1 MAETLYSKVEYLRAH
16 EGWAQNLWD
25 KGVAAGQQDAT
36 HMAAQDAL
44 GTYRSV
50 VNEEAMVKL
59 RAQEKTNTPMPIGVN
74 LHYPDITIFEV
85 YKLAYDTGYYYA
97 TIEFDKVNPTAAD
110 QLAAINAAHK
120 IDRDLEPEAFAR
132 WERKMAA
139 HIQGYDG
146 PSMEAAVELGLAVL
160 AGIGPTAALL
170 KKPPAAPPPPQD
182 PVVST
187 LHSPAWEEGYALG
200 VLEGEAKVPMADMET
215 YMAMNP
221 YRTKKDPFR
230 QQGWFDGYMSGV
242 SGNISGTERPA
253 SEWAKLAKMAAH
265 AKSSGVGGSSI
276 GASEPMS
283 TTSKAVLGLAAVGA
297 AAWAWLRWGQ
307 PRLQAA
313 RYKTQQTQRSAIASR
328 GEAVL
333 NKNDDVGAVICESN
347 GKWYVE
353 DMLNGWGPMSKAE
366 AFRIANE
373 EVLHFQEEP
382 AQERSWKGKRNR
394 VAWAQPDGSFVCLPA
409 QDV

>member
-1 MAETLYSKVEYLRAH
+1 MVQETLFSRIDYLRTH
-16 EGWAQNLWD
+16 EGWAQDVWQ

-36 HMAAQDAL
+36 HMAVQNAW
-44 GTYRSV
+44 GTYGSV
-50 VNEEAMVKL
+50 VNEEAMDML
-59 RAQEKTNTPMPIGVN
+59 RAQEKTNTPMPIGAN
-74 LHYPDITIFEV
+74 WHAPDITIFEV
-85 YKLAYDTGYYYA
+85 YKMAYDTGYHYA
-97 TIEFDKVNPTAAD
+97 TVEFDKVNPKAAER
-110 QLAAINAAHK
+110 LAIINAAHK
-120 IDRDLEPEAFAR
+120 INRDLEPEAFAR
-132 WERKMAA
+132 WERKMAL
-139 HIQGYDG
+139 HMQGYDG
-146 PSMEAAVELGLAVL
+146 PSMEAAAALGLAVL
-160 AGIGPTAALL
+160 SGLAPTAALL
-170 KKPPAAPPPPQD
+170 KPTATPGAAPD
-182 PVVST
+182 PMVST
-187 LHSPAWEEGYALG
+187 MRTPEWEEGRALG
-200 VLEGEAKVPMADMET
+200 ALEYEAGVPPADMDA
-215 YMAMNP
+215 YQRMNP

-230 QQGWFDGYMSGV
+230 QQAWFDGYMSGLA
-242 SGNISGTERPA
+242 NKPLGTERRA
-253 SEWAKLAKMAAH
+253 SEWAKMKSVAAKT
-265 AKSSGVGGSSI
+265 SGSSV
-276 GASEPMS
+276 GATEPMS

-333 NKNDDVGAVICESN
+333 NKNDDVGAVICENN
-347 GKWYVE
+347 GQWYVE
-353 DMLNGWGPMSKAE
+353 DMLNGWGPMSKKE